1 MKIRRQKM
9 KNSVILL
16 SLLLT
21 GSLMALS
28 MDEAVEKAIEQSHQ
42 LKSQE
47 YKIESS
53 RANEEV
59 LNSTY
64 RPSLSAKYD
73 YTTRDPG
80 NFMRLKNESNINVS
94 LKYNLFNGFY
104 DKYTI
109 ESQEHVTDSEAWMQR
124 SNVAD
129 LKQLTKQ
136 RYLTLLQAGKN
147 KTVQDEAVE
156 LLESQL
162 KDTQNLLTQG
172 LIDRSKYLKVKV
184 ELQNAKQAQL
194 QANSNVINA
203 KNALVSLVQEN
214 IAVESLEEPFK
225 NEHFGRDFETLY
237 TQSLEKRSEIKY
249 LEALKRSQ
257 ESSIK
262 AVDSVYYPK
271 IDLSLDYNKLGDT
284 VIPDGVSYG
293 TLGSVNDEVVGK
305 VSFSY
310 DLYSGGKANSTRKRN
325 RAQLMSIVEDIEKTK
340 VDIKLQLQQALE
352 QLKVTQGQIEVA
364 QLSIEEA
371 EENYRI
377 TNNRYKQQLDSTT
390 DLLDARLL
398 LTTAKNSLALAEYN
412 YLLAVVDVERVVWE

>member
-1 MKIRRQKM
+1 M
-9 KNSVILL
+9 KNRLTLL

-21 GSLMALS
+21 GNLMALS
-28 MDEAVEKAIEQSHQ
+28 MDEAVEKAIAQSHQ

-47 YKIESS
+47 YTIESS
-53 RANEEV
+53 RASEAI
-59 LNSTY
+59 LSSSY

-73 YTTRDPG
+73 YTTRDVG
-80 NFMRLKNESNINVS
+80 TFIRLKNESNFNVS

-109 ESQEHVTDSEAWMQR
+109 EGQKHMTDSEEWRQR
-124 SNVAD
+124 SNIAD
-129 LKQLTKQ
+129 LKQLTQQ
-136 RYLTLLQAGKN
+136 RYVTLLQAIKN
-147 KTVQDEAVE
+147 KNVQDEAVE
-156 LLESQL
+156 LLENQL
-162 KDTQNLLTQG
+162 KDSQNHLTQG
-172 LIDRSKYLKVKV
+172 LIDKSKYLKVKV

-203 KNALVSLVQEN
+203 KNALAYLVQES
-214 IAVESLEEPFK
+214 IVLETLQEPVR
-225 NEHFGRDFETLY
+225 NETFGRDFETLY
-237 TQSLEKRSEIKY
+237 AQSLEKRSEIKY

-257 ESSIK
+257 ESNIK
-262 AVDSVYYPK
+262 AVDAVYYPK
-271 IDLSLDYNKLGDT
+271 IDLSLDYNKLGDKI
-284 VIPDGVSYG
+284 IPNGVSYG
-293 TLGSVNDEVVGK
+293 ALGSVNDEVLGK

-325 RAQLMSIVEDIEKTK
+325 KAQLMSIVEEIEKTK

-398 LTTAKNSLALAEYN
+398 LTTAKNSLALAEYS
-412 YLLAVVDVERVVWE
+412 YLLAVVDVERVVGE

>member
-1 MKIRRQKM
+1 M
-9 KNSVILL
+9 KNKLILV

-21 GSLMALS
+21 GSLTALS

-53 RANEEV
+53 RANEDI
-59 LNSTY
+59 LTSSY

-73 YTTRDPG
+73 YTTREPG
-80 NFMRLKNESNINVS
+80 NFMRLKNESSINVS

-124 SNVAD
+124 SNIAD

-136 RYLTLLQAGKN
+136 RYLSLLQTVKN

-156 LLESQL
+156 LLERQL
-162 KDTQNLLTQG
+162 QDTQNLLNQG

-203 KNALVSLVQEN
+203 KNALVSLVKEN
-214 IAVESLEEPFK
+214 IVPESLEEPIQSAVPET
-225 NEHFGRDFETLY
+225 NFETLY
-237 TQSLEKRSEIKY
+237 GQSLEKRSEIKY

-262 AVDSVYYPK
+262 AVNSVYYPT
-271 IDLSLDYNKLGDT
+271 IDVSLDYNKLGDKI
-284 VIPDGVSYG
+284 IPNGVSYG
-293 TLGSVNDEVVGK
+293 TLGSVNDEVAGK
-305 VSFSY
+305 ISFSY

-340 VDIKLQLQQALE
+340 ENIKLQLQQALE
-352 QLKVTQGQIEVA
+352 QIKVTQGQIEVA

-412 YLLAVVDVERVVWE
+412 YLLALVDVERVVGE